1 MLQDGIRGV
10 VPARERVYSGRHFES
25 SGAKNPASCPTVA
38 QCLNRRCS
46 RAGPFCSRQINSGD
60 AGIGMDLEAFLIV
73 WRIISL
79 SAQKLL
85 GRYCITLLAV
95 DFAISEP

>member
-1 MLQDGIRGV
+1 MLQDGIRGIV
-10 VPARERVYSGRHFES
+10 LAGERVYSGRHFET
-25 SGAKNPASCPTVA
+25 SGAKNPASRPPVA
-38 QCLNRRCS
+38 QCLNRRGS

-73 WRIISL
+73 WRIIGL

-85 GRYCITLLAV
+85 SGNYITLLAV
-95 DFAISEP
+95 DFSI